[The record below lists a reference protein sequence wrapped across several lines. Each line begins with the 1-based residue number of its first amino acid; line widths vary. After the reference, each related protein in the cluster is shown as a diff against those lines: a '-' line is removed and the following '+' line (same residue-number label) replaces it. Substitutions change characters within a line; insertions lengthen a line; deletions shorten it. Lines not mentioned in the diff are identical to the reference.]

1 MQESE
6 IFSTASQLLENL
18 KTDIL
23 VSKTREE
30 HVRMTARANEA
41 AALLEMLK
49 FILNG
54 DGESGETTGE
64 TEG

>member
-1 MQESE
+1 MQNSE

-23 VSKTREE
+23 LSKTREE

-49 FILNG
+49 IILNG
-54 DGESGETTGE
+54 DGASGVPSGE